1 MKKILVIDH
10 QPVSRL
16 LLRETLEKNHL
27 VLEAASGEEADEIA
41 KTHRPD
47 LIVLDMERP
56 EGDGAV
62 ICAQLKESQL
72 TRYVPL
78 ILLSPHK
85 QKEDIINGLHA
96 GAEDYMT
103 KPINANEL
111 LARIDSHLRTKKYY
125 SELEK
130 KDLVMLL
137 ELLEIIS
144 VTRNPNKILR

>member
-10 QPVSRL
+10 QPASRL
-16 LLRETLEKNHL
+16 LLREALGKNHL
-27 VLEAASGEEADEIA
+27 VIEAASGEEAA
-41 KTHRPD
+41 AVSKTHCPD

-56 EGDGAV
+56 EGDGTA

-85 QKEDIINGLHA
+85 QKEDVISGLHA

-103 KPINANEL
+103 
-111 LARIDSHLRTKKYY
+111 
-125 SELEK
+125 
-130 KDLVMLL
+130 
-137 ELLEIIS
+137 
-144 VTRNPNKILR
+144 